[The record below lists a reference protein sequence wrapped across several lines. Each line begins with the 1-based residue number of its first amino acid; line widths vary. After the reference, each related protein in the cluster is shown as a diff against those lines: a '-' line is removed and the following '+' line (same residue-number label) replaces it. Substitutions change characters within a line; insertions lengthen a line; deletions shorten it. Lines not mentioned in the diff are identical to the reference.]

1 MGSDGETTING
12 ALAILGKSKVIVD
25 GEESEE
31 PQSFESGQEEST
43 SEVKEGDC
51 PLSKVCADNAA
62 RLIATGDV
70 TFAGALALDG
80 KAEFIAQK
88 AAEFK
93 GDVTVAGEATLQAS
107 GNAALKVKSVAFG
120 AATKYHATL
129 AANAAAQANAAL
141 ECQEK
146 ATFDG
151 ELVIAAYGELKNGD
165 VYVIAKHDSA
175 EGEFKTVVVADA
187 STGRRRAVRAE
198 DWDMTYGDK
207 ETTATYTG
215 DDREP
220 VETPA
225 PTPIGTFAPG
235 TTITDDI
242 TTTGDD
248 VTTTSGDVVIT
259 TTGDG
264 SATPMPADSSATSV
278 VLSFAAAIFT
288 SLLII
293 V

>member
-129 AANAAAQANAAL
+129 AATAAAQANAAL

-225 PTPIGTFAPG
+225 PTPIGTFAQAPPSR
-235 TTITDDI
+235 
-242 TTTGDD
+242 
-248 VTTTSGDVVIT
+248 TTSPPLVT
-259 TTGDG
+259 
-264 SATPMPADSSATSV
+264 
-278 VLSFAAAIFT
+278 
-288 SLLII
+288 
-293 V
+293 

>member
-1 MGSDGETTING
+1 MG
-12 ALAILGKSKVIVD
+12 
-25 GEESEE
+25 
-31 PQSFESGQEEST
+31 
-43 SEVKEGDC
+43 
-51 PLSKVCADNAA
+51 
-62 RLIATGDV
+62 
-70 TFAGALALDG
+70 
-80 KAEFIAQK
+80 
-88 AAEFK
+88 
-93 GDVTVAGEATLQAS
+93 
-107 GNAALKVKSVAFG
+107 
-120 AATKYHATL
+120 ATKYHATL

-151 ELVIAAYGELKNGD
+151 ELVIAAYGELKTGD
-165 VYVIAKHDSA
+165 VYVIAKHASA

-198 DWDMTYGDK
+198 DWDMTYGEK

-248 VTTTSGDVVIT
+248 VTTTSGD
-259 TTGDG
+259 GS
-264 SATPMPADSSATSV
+264 SATPTPSDSSATSV

-288 SLLII
+288 SLLVI

>member
-1 MGSDGETTING
+1 MSTK
-12 ALAILGKSKVIVD
+12 LILSLLFV
-25 GEESEE
+25 
-31 PQSFESGQEEST
+31 
-43 SEVKEGDC
+43 
-51 PLSKVCADNAA
+51 
-62 RLIATGDV
+62 
-70 TFAGALALDG
+70 
-80 KAEFIAQK
+80 
-88 AAEFK
+88 
-93 GDVTVAGEATLQAS
+93 
-107 GNAALKVKSVAFG
+107 
-120 AATKYHATL
+120 
-129 AANAAAQANAAL
+129 
-141 ECQEK
+141 
-146 ATFDG
+146 G
-151 ELVIAAYGELKNGD
+151 ELVIAAYGELKTGD
-165 VYVIAKHDSA
+165 VYVIAKHASA

-198 DWDMTYGDK
+198 DWDMTYGEK

-264 SATPMPADSSATSV
+264 SSATPTPSDSSATSV

-288 SLLII
+288 SLLVI

>member
-1 MGSDGETTING
+1 MSTK
-12 ALAILGKSKVIVD
+12 LIL
-25 GEESEE
+25 
-31 PQSFESGQEEST
+31 
-43 SEVKEGDC
+43 
-51 PLSKVCADNAA
+51 LS
-62 RLIATGDV
+62 LL
-70 TFAGALALDG
+70 FL
-80 KAEFIAQK
+80 
-88 AAEFK
+88 
-93 GDVTVAGEATLQAS
+93 
-107 GNAALKVKSVAFG
+107 
-120 AATKYHATL
+120 
-129 AANAAAQANAAL
+129 
-141 ECQEK
+141 
-146 ATFDG
+146 G

-235 TTITDDI
+235 TTIT
-242 TTTGDD
+242 GDD